1 MAKIRQQPEWLKRPC
16 WEGNSSWGP
25 AVHSVSLH
33 DVRFAYACRRYNP
46 RPVLKDPAVPAK
58 AYPTMD
64 STTSFF
70 DLLKSVLPALI
81 VAGIIYLLFSQF
93 LEKEQQRRLIEMRLE
108 TNKTMLPL
116 RLQAYERIVLFLE
129 RISPN
134 NILVR
139 LSSAGSTAPEFH
151 RLLQQEIRAEFE
163 HNLSQQLY
171 ISADA
176 WTLVKEAKE
185 NVLTMVNRAFHGIQN
200 PAQARGTELAKRI
213 LEGLMMDGSEPT
225 AQALAVVKNEA
236 AGLF

>member
-1 MAKIRQQPEWLKRPC
+1 MLGEQQRLGAGGSRRKFAKY
-16 WEGNSSWGP
+16 P
-25 AVHSVSLH
+25 AFPRSALLSL
-33 DVRFAYACRRYNP
+33 FAPNAA
-46 RPVLKDPAVPAK
+46 AVPAE
-58 AYPTMD
+58 AYSAMD
-64 STTSFF
+64 STAYLF
-70 DLLKSVLPALI
+70 DLLKIILPALI
-81 VAGIIYLLFSQF
+81 VAGVIYLLFKQF

-108 TNKTMLPL
+108 STKATLPL

-139 LSSAGSTAPEFH
+139 LSSAGQTAPDFH
-151 RLLQQEIRAEFE
+151 RLLQQEIRAEYE

-213 LEGLMMDGSEPT
+213 LEGLMLDGAEPT

-236 AGLF
+236 SGLF

>member
-1 MAKIRQQPEWLKRPC
+1 MESKDTAAAGVLHGAVLPKEQRL
-16 WEGNSSWGP
+16 GP
-25 AVHSVSLH
+25 GGSRRKFARLAGCAANQLGMTGRKFETLH
-33 DVRFAYACRRYNP
+33 P
-46 RPVLKDPAVPAK
+46 
-58 AYPTMD
+58 MD
-64 STTSFF
+64 STTYFY
-70 DLLKSVLPALI
+70 DLLKIILPALI
-81 VAGIIYLLFSQF
+81 VAGAIYFLFKEF
-93 LEKEQQRRLIEMRLE
+93 LEKEQQRRLIELRLE
-108 TNKTMLPL
+108 SSKTTLPL

-139 LSSAGSTAPEFH
+139 LNSAGISAPEFH
-151 RLLQQEIRAEFE
+151 RQLQQEIRAEYE

-171 ISADA
+171 LSADA
-176 WTLVKEAKE
+176 WTMVREAKE

-213 LEGLMMDGSEPT
+213 LEGLMMDGAEPT

>member
-1 MAKIRQQPEWLKRPC
+1 MARGVVLGKQQRLGAGGSRRKFAKHPASP
-16 WEGNSSWGP
+16 GP
-25 AVHSVSLH
+25 ALLPL
-33 DVRFAYACRRYNP
+33 FAPNAA
-46 RPVLKDPAVPAK
+46 AVPAE
-58 AYPTMD
+58 AHSAMD
-64 STTSFF
+64 STAYLFE
-70 DLLKSVLPALI
+70 LLKIVLPALI
-81 VAGIIYLLFSQF
+81 VAGVIYLLFKQF
-93 LEKEQQRRLIEMRLE
+93 LEKEQQRRLIEMRLDSSKA
-108 TNKTMLPL
+108 TLPL

-139 LSSAGSTAPEFH
+139 LSSAGQTAPDFH
-151 RLLQQEIRAEFE
+151 RLLQQEIRAEYE

-213 LEGLMMDGSEPT
+213 LEGLMLDGAEPT

-236 AGLF
+236 SGLF